1 VSGRLERRFADL
13 KAAGRKG
20 FVAYIS
26 GGDPDLETSFE
37 VLQGLPAA
45 GADIIELGVP
55 FTDPAADGP
64 AVQAAGQRAL
74 KAGISMRK
82 VLEMVRRFR
91 EIDDTTPIVLMG
103 YYNPIYRYG
112 AEQFARDAVAA
123 GVDGLITVDLPPE
136 EDAELRE
143 PATAAGLDIIRLTAP
158 TTDDARLP
166 TVVGTATGF
175 IYHVSI
181 TGITGTR
188 SPTVETL
195 TPAIERLRRHTN
207 LPIAIGFGVK
217 TPEQARDLGRL
228 GDAVVVGSA
237 IVSAVADRLDADGR
251 ARPGLVA
258 EVLELVS
265 KLAEGAHSA

>member
-1 VSGRLERRFADL
+1 MSRLAQRFADL
-13 KAAGRKG
+13 KAQGRKG

-26 GGDPDLETSFE
+26 GGDPDPETSARL
-37 VLQGLPAA
+37 LQGLPAA

-64 AVQAAGQRAL
+64 AVQAAGLRAL

-82 VLEMVRRFR
+82 ILTMVRKFR
-91 EIDDTTPIVLMG
+91 ETDQATPIVLMG

-112 AEQFARDAVAA
+112 PEQFAKDAATA

-136 EDAELRE
+136 EDPELRR
-143 PATAAGLDIIRLTAP
+143 PAEAAGLDIIRLTAP

-166 TVVGTATGF
+166 KVVGTASGF

-181 TGITGTR
+181 TGITGTK
-188 SPTVETL
+188 SPTVEIL
-195 TPAIERLRRHTN
+195 RPAMERLRRHTD

-217 TPEQARDLGRL
+217 TPEQAREIGALA
-228 GDAVVVGSA
+228 DAVVVGSA
-237 IVSAVADRLDADGR
+237 IVNAVAERLDGQGKAK
-251 ARPGLVA
+251 PGLV
-258 EVLELVS
+258 EDVLDLVRT
-265 KLAEGAHSA
+265 LADGAHAA

>member
-1 VSGRLERRFADL
+1 MSRLAQRFADL
-13 KAAGRKG
+13 KAQGRKG

-26 GGDPDLETSFE
+26 GGDPDPETSARL
-37 VLQGLPAA
+37 LQGLPAA

-64 AVQAAGQRAL
+64 AVQAAGLRAL

-82 VLEMVRRFR
+82 ILTMVRKFR
-91 EIDDTTPIVLMG
+91 ETDQATPIVLMG

-112 AEQFARDAVAA
+112 PEQFAKDAATA

-136 EDAELRE
+136 EDPELRG
-143 PATAAGLDIIRLTAP
+143 PAEAAGLDIIRLTAP

-166 TVVGTATGF
+166 KVVGTASGF

-181 TGITGTR
+181 TGITGTK
-188 SPTVETL
+188 SPTVEIL
-195 TPAIERLRRHTN
+195 RPAMERLRRHTD

-217 TPEQARDLGRL
+217 TPEQAREIGALA
-228 GDAVVVGSA
+228 DAVVVGSA
-237 IVSAVADRLDADGR
+237 IVNAVAERLDGQGKAK
-251 ARPGLVA
+251 PGLV
-258 EVLELVS
+258 EDVLDLVRT
-265 KLAEGAHSA
+265 LADGAHAA